1 MARQPRREMVWQEAT
16 GMNSLKRALATV
28 GASLSKL
35 NTTQK
40 LLAGAIGMIALL
52 GLLLVGQLAGRPA
65 MVDLMT
71 TDAAGDTVTFLRA
84 NHIDAQLVDG
94 KVMVTPG
101 ARRAALATL
110 AENGRLPDDTAILFN
125 NLLTNQKWTN
135 SREQNQQLYTVALQ
149 NELSRVIAN
158 FNGIRS
164 ASVVLD
170 VPEPRGLGMIARTPT
185 ASVAVESSGGLSQ
198 GTVDAIAALVAG
210 ARAGLDIANVKVV
223 DSRSGRQFSASSSE
237 SIAATTYLEQARAH
251 EALIQG
257 KLREILHFVPNVIV
271 AVTAQVNV
279 ARESSQITTYL
290 PTADPANGVTEGSVQ
305 LESSISTS
313 NQSTEQASRGGEA
326 GMRSNATANIN
337 SGAGGGT
344 SSETSSEDIAFEN
357 RFGQKVTQRMDPKG
371 MATRIAASVNV
382 PESFVVELLKLEAQ
396 PAEGGGD
403 AAAPTREQIDARFEQ
418 LKATIEGLVRPHLRV
433 ELGDGTRAEGELFV
447 AMAPFMASVAGGGMQ
462 SAGLFGS
469 GGSGIGGMLGIGGG
483 MIDTLLVA
491 VLAVVSL
498 GMMVMMVKKAARSPD
513 LPTAEELVGIPP
525 PLESASD
532 LIGEANESDLPMTG
546 IEVEAGDMERAKMLQ
561 QVADMVREDPAQAAK
576 LLNRWIQVDD

>member
-1 MARQPRREMVWQEAT
+1 
-16 GMNSLKRALATV
+16 MNSLKRALATV

-40 LLAGAIGMIALL
+40 LLAGSIGLIALL
-52 GLLLVGQLAGRPA
+52 GLILVGQFASSPA
-65 MVDLMT
+65 RVDLM
-71 TDAAGDTVTFLRA
+71 AADPSGDTVNFLRA

-101 ARRAALATL
+101 SQRVALATL
-110 AENGRLPDDTAILFN
+110 AENGRLPNDTTILFN
-125 NLLTNQKWTN
+125 NLLTSQKWTN

-158 FNGIRS
+158 FTGIRS

-170 VPEPRGLGMIARTPT
+170 VPEPRGLGMIVRTPT
-185 ASVAVESSGGLSQ
+185 ASVAVESTSAISQ
-198 GTVDAIAALVAG
+198 STVDAIAALVAG
-210 ARAGLDIANVKVV
+210 ARAGLDVANVKVV
-223 DSRSGRQFSASSSE
+223 DSRSGRQFSASSNE
-237 SIAATTYLEQARAH
+237 SVAATTYLEQARAH

-279 ARESSQITTYL
+279 ARENSQITTYL
-290 PTADPANGVTEGSVQ
+290 PPADPANGIAEGSIQ
-305 LESSISTS
+305 LESSITS
-313 NQSTEQASRGGEA
+313 QSESTEQASRGGEA

-337 SGAGGGT
+337 SGSGGGT
-344 SSETSSEDIAFEN
+344 SSETASETIAFEN

-382 PESFVVELLKLEAQ
+382 PESFVIELLKQEAQ
-396 PAEGGGD
+396 PTEGGGD
-403 AAAPTREQIDARFEQ
+403 ATAPTREQIDARFQQ
-418 LKATIEGLVRPHLRV
+418 LKTTIEGLVRPHLRV
-433 ELGDGTRAEGELFV
+433 ELGDGSPAEGELFV
-447 AMAPFMASVAGGGMQ
+447 AMAPFMAGAAAGGLQ

-469 GGSGIGGMLGIGGG
+469 GGGSGIGGMLGIGGG

-498 GMMVMMVKKAARSPD
+498 GMMVMMVKKAARAPE

-546 IEVEAGDMERAKMLQ
+546 IEVEAGEMERAKMLQ